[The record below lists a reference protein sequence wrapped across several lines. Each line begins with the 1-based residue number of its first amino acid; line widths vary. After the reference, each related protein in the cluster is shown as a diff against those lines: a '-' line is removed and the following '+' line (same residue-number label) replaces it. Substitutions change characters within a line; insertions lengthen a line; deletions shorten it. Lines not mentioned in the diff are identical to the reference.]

1 MSLAQDISSM
11 ETEIE
16 QLRREN
22 DIQRQHIG
30 IMEFE
35 NEQLRRSIDKA
46 LAERD
51 IFLRRGEAMR
61 ALLDTTGA
69 MLVNSIKKF
78 HDSERELVADRKE
91 EQRQLEKT
99 SDRTIQ

>member
-1 MSLAQDISSM
+1 MSLAQDISAM

-22 DIQRQHIG
+22 DIQRQHVG
-30 IMEFE
+30 ILEFE

-51 IFLRRGEAMR
+51 VYMRRGEAIR
-61 ALLDTTGA
+61 SLLDSTGA

-78 HDSERELVADRKE
+78 HDSERELEINRRE
-91 EQRQLEKT
+91 EPRQLEGA
-99 SDRTIQ
+99 SDRAA